1 MLRHFTAL
9 PLALTLA
16 TATVLPTTALA
27 FPGNNQAFDCYR
39 KSDNSYSFG
48 SPTDVSNTAIL
59 CTPNPD
65 LGSNPV
71 LESSVSSNQGSQPSV
86 SSNSGANIAAGLAI
100 GLGAAA
106 LGRAI
111 FDDDDDTVRV
121 YSPGYGRGYPYNGY
135 NYYRRGNNYYYH
147 NRGGYTPDVR
157 RGGTV
162 RQGVTR

>member
-1 MLRHFTAL
+1 MLSHFTAL

-16 TATVLPTTALA
+16 TASLLPTAALA

-48 SPTDVSNTAIL
+48 SPTNVSNNAIL

-65 LGSNPV
+65 LVSTPALQSSVTSTQGSQ
-71 LESSVSSNQGSQPSV
+71 SSVSSNQG
-86 SSNSGANIAAGLAI
+86 ANVAAGIAI

-111 FDDDDDTVRV
+111 FDDDDDDTIRV
-121 YSPGYGRGYPYNGY
+121 YSPGHRRGYPYDGY
-135 NYYRRGNNYYYH
+135 NYYRRGGNYYYH
-147 NRGGYTPDVR
+147 NRGGT
-157 RGGTV
+157 TV